1 MVRLNS
7 HDCRFKISAF
17 IQSSRCPFG
26 KNFFNAVIMFN
37 KQSIA
42 NDNLFE
48 HHKKRR
54 VYAPREILEGE
65 REKNPLKKYGGACGL

>member
-1 MVRLNS
+1 
-7 HDCRFKISAF
+7 
-17 IQSSRCPFG
+17 
-26 KNFFNAVIMFN
+26 MFN

-54 VYAPREILEGE
+54 VYPPREILEGE
-65 REKNPLKKYGGACGL
+65 RENPFKEIWRDLRFIVLEQFNAQKMSFRNKMQFVSVFVV